1 MLNRKALQIKSNYQ
15 LTSMYQE
22 IKESFYFFTLIFIF
36 LVLISMLKLEVH
48 TLSLNINLYF

>member
-22 IKESFYFFTLIFIF
+22 IKESFYFFYLNLYIF
-36 LVLISMLKLEVH
+36 
-48 TLSLNINLYF
+48 SLNINVKTGSSYFKP